1 MAEQPVATLVPQ
13 ARRGWRLA
21 RRIVFWVLVG
31 LATAVLISSLA
42 ILVRTFRGF
51 VDGSPTME
59 NTVKPGQRLFVAV
72 GTGVR
77 RGDVVVLH
85 VPATATGPGNTFVKR
100 VIGLPG
106 DHVAC
111 CDARGRVTVNGK
123 PLDET
128 YVHPGDP
135 PSRVT
140 FSVTVGQGK
149 VFVLGDHRN
158 ISVDSRTWGP
168 VSERG
173 IVGRVVLVMR
183 GSSFVALRTPRTF
196 VSDGLAPPDSR
207 PDLYLRLALAVP
219 ASVAALLILAIVGIT
234 SSVIRGR
241 RSRRTFSSQPVS
253 YASSLAAVPADESA
267 QASPADAPAQAAPP
281 ADTQAEGAG

>member
-1 MAEQPVATLVPQ
+1 MTEDHIPTLVRQ
-13 ARRGWRLA
+13 ARRGGRLA
-21 RRIVFWVLVG
+21 RRIVFWLLVFLAVAVLVG
-31 LATAVLISSLA
+31 SLA
-42 ILVRTFRGF
+42 IVTRTFRGF

-59 NTVKPGQRLFVAV
+59 NTVTPGERLLVAV
-72 GTGVR
+72 GTGIR

-85 VPATATGPGNTFVKR
+85 VPASATGPRSTFVKR

-128 YVHPGDP
+128 YVYPGDP

-140 FSVTVGQGK
+140 FSVTVGKGK
-149 VFVLGDHRN
+149 IFVLGDRRN
-158 ISVDSRTWGP
+158 ISLDSRTWGP
-168 VSERG
+168 VSESG
-173 IVGRVVLVMR
+173 IVGRVILVLHGHSLVT
-183 GSSFVALRTPRTF
+183 LRTPRTF
-196 VSDGLAPPDSR
+196 VSEGLAPPDNR
-207 PDLYLRLALAVP
+207 PDVYLRLVLAVL
-219 ASVAALLILAIVGIT
+219 ASVAALVILAIIGIT

-241 RSRRTFSSQPVS
+241 RSRRYSFSLPGPEV
-253 YASSLAAVPADESA
+253 SSLAAT
-267 QASPADAPAQAAPP
+267 PADASSEAAPA